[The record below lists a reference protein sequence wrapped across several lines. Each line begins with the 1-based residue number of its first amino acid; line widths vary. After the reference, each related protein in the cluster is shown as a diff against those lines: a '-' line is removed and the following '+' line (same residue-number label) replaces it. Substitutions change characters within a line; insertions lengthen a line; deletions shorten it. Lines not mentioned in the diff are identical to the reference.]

1 MTINKKKLNLK
12 FGAEIKEFIAEPVSD
27 KFKST
32 DGDVYSFDSYKA
44 NSKITKLMTKGFQ
57 YVQSI
62 NENTKAKKKTNSSI
76 NFAINRFLKWI
87 DEIEYKGKL
96 SRNLLL
102 DYQKYLTTNYS
113 SWSTYSLYTVIARVC
128 GVLIEKKDVEQ
139 FLIPKNIP
147 LEQAKNSSKAGTTI
161 ASKILSDS
169 IDSNVDDINEKVLR
183 LIIDAAWEETFK
195 LFEILEIGRTI
206 TNKEN
211 KTLIPYDEQMTRE
224 EALNGIVNNIH
235 LEFCGISDEYSFV
248 TRFNGYK
255 NQEFVNIM
263 NQYCKNSRLKKWNIT
278 NEDINKYFNPSKALI
293 DLILILLSAAQ
304 INPESAANLELDCLE
319 NDIDDNTMRLSWIK
333 HRGGGIQQSIPFP
346 KGKNKKSKTIPNIIS
361 LFRDYSSSI
370 RITAP
375 EELKRQLFICK
386 NYNFS
391 SSGIIHSSFKGDN
404 KTLKSTLNLI
414 VKNLSDKDDTT
425 QECELAIKSCDELNL
440 SLIRNTA
447 INISSKR
454 LNRDISNVAAMD
466 GRKTES
472 SLTEHYLNNNST
484 REAFDVQ
491 IRESQNLMVEWA
503 TSKPIVLSNK
513 TVDVMKELDVTED
526 LAKQIINDEFNNGY
540 GAALI
545 HEHVIIIDTPLNALR
560 MIQWLDRLEESES
573 RMLIDNPDRWFSVYM
588 PQKKLF
594 NEALS
599 LISKKNKL
607 EAMQMNKEFTLPFP
621 EVL

>member
-12 FGAEIKEFIAEPVSD
+12 FGAEIKEFIAQPVSD

-87 DEIEYKGKL
+87 DEIDYKGKL

-102 DYQKYLTTNYS
+102 DYQKYLTINYS

-169 IDSNVDDINEKVLR
+169 IDLNVDDINEKVLS
-183 LIIDAAWEETFK
+183 LIVDATWEETFK
-195 LFEILEIGRTI
+195 LFELLEIGRTI

-211 KTLIPYDEQMTRE
+211 KILIPYDDQMTRE
-224 EALNGIVNNIH
+224 EALNSIVNNIQ
-235 LEFCGISDEYSFV
+235 LEFCGFSDAYSFV

-255 NQEFVNIM
+255 NQRFVDLM
-263 NQYCKNSRLKKWNIT
+263 DQYCKVSRLKKWNIT
-278 NEDINKYFNPSKALI
+278 TEDINKFFNPSKELI

-304 INPESAANLELDCLE
+304 INPESAANLEINCLE
-319 NDIDDNTMRLSWIK
+319 NDVDENIVRLSWIK

-361 LFRDYSSSI
+361 LFQEYSFNL
-370 RITAP
+370 RNTAP
-375 EELKRQLFICK
+375 LELKNQLFIYK
-386 NYNFS
+386 NYKVS
-391 SSGIIHSSFKGDN
+391 SSGLIRAVTTSGGKSLNAAFNLIRKNLDN
-404 KTLKSTLNLI
+404 KNNNS
-414 VKNLSDKDDTT
+414 
-425 QECELAIKSCDELNL
+425 QEYVLAIKSCDELNL
-440 SLIRNTA
+440 SLIRTTA

-484 REAFDVQ
+484 REAFDFQ

-560 MIQWLDRLEESES
+560 MIQWLDKLEESES

-599 LISKKNKL
+599 LVSKKNKL